1 MENTKLDLKILY
13 VEDDSETQRIIAD
26 ILKRRFSELHTA
38 SNGSEGLSLYEQL
51 RPDIVVT
58 DIRMPEMNGIEMAR
72 KIMEINSDARIIIT
86 TAHSDTEYLIDAINI
101 GVGQYVLKPID
112 TNVLLNSV
120 SKCARTLLLQ
130 KEREILIKQLQE
142 ALDKVKTLRGM
153 IPICSSC
160 KKIRDDK
167 GFWEQLEG
175 YISDHTEAEFTH
187 SICPECTKKLYPKF
201 YDKIYG
207 QDNDAAK

>member
-1 MENTKLDLKILY
+1 MENAKLALSVLY
-13 VEDDSETQRIIAD
+13 VEDDPETQKIIAD
-26 ILKRRFSELHTA
+26 ILKRRFSELYLA
-38 SNGSEGLSLYEQL
+38 SNGSEGLLAYEQH

-58 DIRMPEMNGIEMAR
+58 DIRMPEMGGIEMAG
-72 KIMEINSDARIIIT
+72 KIMEINNDARIILT

-112 TNVLLNSV
+112 TNALITAMT
-120 SKCARTLLLQ
+120 KCARTLMLQ

-142 ALDKVKTLRGM
+142 ALDTVKTLKGM

-167 GFWEQLEG
+167 GFWEQIES
-175 YISDHTEAEFTH
+175 YITEHTEAEFTH
-187 SICPECTKKLYPKF
+187 SICPECTKRIYPQF

-207 QDNDAAK
+207 NDDRSGK